1 MKYILCSKVILMVL
15 FVTGIF
21 LVAPDANAE
30 FFGKGILVSENI
42 LDGASVDDVAS
53 FKIIATIP
61 NNTVVNVQFSPDRIN
76 YYSSTG
82 VKGGFDSCVNGE
94 TMIDI
99 SSLSWGDSAVLFYK
113 LTLKT
118 TDAAVKPI
126 VEEVEVIYNGSP
138 VPPVGTE
145 RYPYKGALVS
155 TDILSGTNL
164 AFSSVANYFAYEIS
178 SLPYGTGVS
187 VQFSRDGTN
196 WYDSSGTL
204 WGADVL
210 SSGSHLDENNALDL
224 ANLNWV
230 GAENFYYKL
239 NMSTSGSGQAPIVN
253 QAGLLVV
260 AISVAWYN
268 LEESFGNIAHTG
280 DLTGSGG
287 DGILYSGSLGTNTS
301 PAAMWSKEG
310 RKGGSLEF
318 DGTDDNLKIS
328 IFQFPN
334 AEQLSISQAVNFQTL
349 ETAKPIFSQWGN
361 NNNNILIKSDDI
373 NSDELRICIAGSL
386 ADDCTNYAYT
396 TDADLVAGEW
406 YDIQVIY
413 DGEQSSNDTRLRVY
427 INEKQKTLSFSGT
440 IPTTLQNPLATVEIG
455 GDNDLGTYL
464 HGKIDEIKTFNSVL
478 SENKLYL
485 IGNGGSPVMM
495 GYDSSRN
502 NNGIR
507 VTGAAKEYCIPGDT
521 AKCDSPIGEWK
532 MDEMV
537 KGNAKTLSDASGK
550 GNDGTTYYGANLTGM
565 DCTIPGKFGAG
576 CRFDGVDDYASKSDN
591 STLES
596 AYITV
601 SCWLYINSH
610 KQYNGV
616 VGRWNETGS
625 NRVWAIS
632 GFSDGVLHWYTS
644 TNGGTTSSD
653 WDQIGVAFPLNS
665 WVYVTGVFDG
675 DYMRLYL
682 NGKEAVK
689 KDVSFSTLYTG
700 STANLRIG
708 SLEQFANQAGNYLNG
723 RVDDVKIYNYAR
735 TPAQIAWDYNRG
747 KPIAHW
753 KFNEGE
759 NLIAHDES
767 GNGKNGT
774 LVNMTPATDWVVG
787 KNDKA
792 LDFDGIDDY
801 VQAGTNPI
809 VGSAPFSISNWVKAG
824 NHSDYGLALSIGNA
838 IGSQAA
844 WLGWVL
850 NANVG
855 SSNSLGGG
863 FYGRNYGTGIN
874 DNNWHH
880 LMLTFSGGTNGTAI
894 LYIDGVPKVT
904 DIYTPNLQSTAISMG
919 KANSGITY
927 QYKGLIDDT
936 KIFNYALTPE
946 QVKQDYVG
954 GSVIFE

>member
-1 MKYILCSKVILMVL
+1 M
-15 FVTGIF
+15 
-21 LVAPDANAE
+21 DE
-30 FFGKGILVSENI
+30 
-42 LDGASVDDVAS
+42 
-53 FKIIATIP
+53 
-61 NNTVVNVQFSPDRIN
+61 
-76 YYSSTG
+76 
-82 VKGGFDSCVNGE
+82 
-94 TMIDI
+94 
-99 SSLSWGDSAVLFYK
+99 
-113 LTLKT
+113 
-118 TDAAVKPI
+118 I
-126 VEEVEVIYNGSP
+126 VG
-138 VPPVGTE
+138 
-145 RYPYKGALVS
+145 
-155 TDILSGTNL
+155 
-164 AFSSVANYFAYEIS
+164 
-178 SLPYGTGVS
+178 
-187 VQFSRDGTN
+187 
-196 WYDSSGTL
+196 
-204 WGADVL
+204 
-210 SSGSHLDENNALDL
+210 
-224 ANLNWV
+224 
-230 GAENFYYKL
+230 
-239 NMSTSGSGQAPIVN
+239 
-253 QAGLLVV
+253 
-260 AISVAWYN
+260 
-268 LEESFGNIAHTG
+268 
-280 DLTGSGG
+280 
-287 DGILYSGSLGTNTS
+287 
-301 PAAMWSKEG
+301 
-310 RKGGSLEF
+310 
-318 DGTDDNLKIS
+318 
-328 IFQFPN
+328 
-334 AEQLSISQAVNFQTL
+334 
-349 ETAKPIFSQWGN
+349 GN
-361 NNNNILIKSDDI
+361 N
-373 NSDELRICIAGSL
+373 
-386 ADDCTNYAYT
+386 
-396 TDADLVAGEW
+396 
-406 YDIQVIY
+406 
-413 DGEQSSNDTRLRVY
+413 
-427 INEKQKTLSFSGT
+427 KTLF
-440 IPTTLQNPLATVEIG
+440 
-455 GDNDLGTYL
+455 
-464 HGKIDEIKTFNSVL
+464 
-478 SENKLYL
+478 
-485 IGNGGSPVMM
+485 
-495 GYDSSRN
+495 
-502 NNGIR
+502 
-507 VTGAAKEYCIPGDT
+507 DT
-521 AKCDSPIGEWK
+521 
-532 MDEMV
+532 
-537 KGNAKTLSDASGK
+537 SGK

-565 DCTIPGKFGAG
+565 DCAIPGKFGTG
-576 CRFDGVDDYASKSDN
+576 CRFDGVDDYVSKGDN

-601 SCWLYINSH
+601 SCWLYINAH

-616 VGRWNETGS
+616 VGRWNEIGS

-632 GFSDGVLHWYTS
+632 GFSDGILHWYTS

-723 RVDDVKIYNYAR
+723 MVDDVKIYNYAR

-809 VGSAPFSISNWVKAG
+809 LGSAPFSISNWVKAG
-824 NHSDYGLALSIGNA
+824 AHSDYGLALSIGNA
-838 IGSQAA
+838 TGSQAA

-850 NANVG
+850 TANVG

-894 LYIDGVPKVT
+894 LYVDGVPKVT
-904 DIYTPNLQSTAISMG
+904 DIYTPNLQSTAIFMG
-919 KANSGITY
+919 KANSGIAY
-927 QYKGLIDDT
+927 QYKGLIDDA